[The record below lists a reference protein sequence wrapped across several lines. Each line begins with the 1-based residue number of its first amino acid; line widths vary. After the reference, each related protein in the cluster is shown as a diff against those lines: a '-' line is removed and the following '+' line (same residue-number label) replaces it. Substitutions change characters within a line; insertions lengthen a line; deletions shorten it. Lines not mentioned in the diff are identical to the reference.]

1 MCGEPEEV
9 IKIYFI
15 RDSVWVAAIVEKMGD
30 RRFGH
35 VKRIAGSEALR
46 ITMKINV
53 EWKRGRRKPKKRW
66 IGKIEYENSWCE

>member
-1 MCGEPEEV
+1 
-9 IKIYFI
+9 
-15 RDSVWVAAIVEKMGD
+15 VAAIVEKMGD

-53 EWKRGRRKPKKRW
+53 E
-66 IGKIEYENSWCE
+66 